1 MEYIAHRINTVE
13 ELKKIPKEYG
23 VELDLRDFGERLIL
37 QHDPFI
43 DGEDFEYYLKY
54 YDHGTMILNIKSE
67 RIEHKVLELIQ
78 KYNIKNYF
86 FLDSSF
92 PMIYLLSQDGEK
104 NIALRFS
111 EFEGI
116 DTILNMKGRINWI
129 WVDCFSKLP
138 ITKENYKLLKQ
149 HGFKFCLVSPE
160 LQGQDEKIE
169 EYKKHL
175 NDDHI
180 IFDAICTKIYNVIRW
195 EKNNE
200 VEKLSL

>member
-1 MEYIAHRINTVE
+1 MEYIAHRINRIK

-23 VELDLRDFGERLIL
+23 VELDLRDFGGRLVL
-37 QHDPFI
+37 QHEPFM
-43 DGEDFEYYLKY
+43 DGEDFAEYLKH

-67 RIEHKVLELIQ
+67 RIERKVLGLMQ
-78 KYNIKNYF
+78 KYNIKDYF

-92 PMIYLLSQDGEK
+92 PMIYSLSESGEK

-116 DTILNMKGRINWI
+116 DTILNMKDKIDWI

-138 ITKENYKLLKQ
+138 IENENYNLLKQ

-160 LQGQDEKIE
+160 LQGQDEKLE
-169 EYKKHL
+169 EYKKYL
-175 NDDHI
+175 KDENI
-180 IFDAICTKIYNVIRW
+180 IFDAICTKIDNVRRW
-195 EKNNE
+195 KG
-200 VEKLSL
+200 

>member
-1 MEYIAHRINTVE
+1 MEYIAHRINRIK

-23 VELDLRDFGERLIL
+23 VELDLRDFGGRLVL
-37 QHDPFI
+37 QHEPFM
-43 DGEDFEYYLKY
+43 DGEDFAEYLKH

-67 RIEHKVLELIQ
+67 RIERKVLELVQ
-78 KYNIKNYF
+78 KYNIKDYF

-92 PMIYLLSQDGEK
+92 PMIYSLSKSGEK

-116 DTILNMKGRINWI
+116 DTILNMKGKIDWI

-138 ITKENYKLLKQ
+138 IDNENYNLLKQ

-169 EYKKHL
+169 EYKKYL
-175 NDDHI
+175 NDKNI
-180 IFDAICTKIYNVIRW
+180 IFDAVCTKIYNAKRW
-195 EKNNE
+195 EVNC
-200 VEKLSL
+200 

>member
-1 MEYIAHRINTVE
+1 MEYIAHRINRIK

-23 VELDLRDFGERLIL
+23 VELDLRDFGGRLVL
-37 QHDPFI
+37 QHEPFM
-43 DGEDFEYYLKY
+43 DGEDFAEYLKH

-67 RIEHKVLELIQ
+67 RIEYKVLELVQ
-78 KYNIKNYF
+78 KYNIKDYF

-92 PMIYLLSQDGEK
+92 PMIYSLSKSGEK

-116 DTILNMKGRINWI
+116 DTILNMKGKIDWI

-138 ITKENYKLLKQ
+138 IDNENYNLLKQ

-160 LQGQDEKIE
+160 LQGQDEKLE
-169 EYKKHL
+169 EYKKYL
-175 NDDHI
+175 NDKNI
-180 IFDAICTKIYNVIRW
+180 IFDAVCTKIYNAKRW
-195 EKNNE
+195 EVNC
-200 VEKLSL
+200 